1 MGPPKKQILECYCIE
16 TNGNMVEILA
26 KYFWKFI
33 PGDQIWSNN
42 SSLKWNN
49 ISYTSQLQ
57 HKVKW
62 KINQ

>member
-16 TNGNMVEILA
+16 KNGNMVEILA

-49 ISYTSQLQ
+49 ISYTS
-57 HKVKW
+57 
-62 KINQ
+62 

>member
-1 MGPPKKQILECYCIE
+1 MGPPQKKQILECYCIE

-49 ISYTSQLQ
+49 ISYTS
-57 HKVKW
+57 
-62 KINQ
+62 